1 MVSLG
6 EDAGREKPLRAND
19 RFFVE
24 HAQNY
29 ITSLPV
35 ISRNLRQKI
44 MSVTPVS
51 SPKRDS
57 KQNCKI
63 VISSPR
69 TPTKI
74 QCRPAGKY
82 CVVCKLNFKPNDT
95 FYSLSRSGI
104 LTTLNTIL
112 ETNILPA
119 IDKYDPRR
127 LCKSCFR
134 RSEVINNKKK
144 VLKQLEA
151 EFRSRYTSGLVK
163 NATINATSVK
173 RLSKDSPQNR
183 YSKKIRPL
191 HESNQDVIKRS
202 IRTALFVSRSTDSE
216 YELPLVPE
224 DHETD
229 TENIPVN
236 AVNVPQSSGPQMNV
250 NKANGEIKVSL
261 YNT

>member
-1 MVSLG
+1 MPYNFSSIIFTFIDSIVEVIVPLHKVDFGLLASVLCFEFVCLVKLPFTLLAVVSLG

-119 IDKYDPRR
+119 IQG
-127 LCKSCFR
+127 
-134 RSEVINNKKK
+134 V
-144 VLKQLEA
+144 
-151 EFRSRYTSGLVK
+151 
-163 NATINATSVK
+163 
-173 RLSKDSPQNR
+173 
-183 YSKKIRPL
+183 
-191 HESNQDVIKRS
+191 
-202 IRTALFVSRSTDSE
+202 
-216 YELPLVPE
+216 
-224 DHETD
+224 
-229 TENIPVN
+229 
-236 AVNVPQSSGPQMNV
+236 
-250 NKANGEIKVSL
+250 
-261 YNT
+261 